1 MRGGSLNAVAARLS
15 WRRLPAHV
23 EVVSIAIGYAL
34 YAITRV
40 LAPHRVVVSFS
51 HADEVRSLEQAFGLF
66 HELRI
71 NEFITA
77 HAGLGILSAYY
88 YASLHFIVTPLV
100 LAWLWRRR
108 ARAYAPLRSALV
120 ISTVLALV
128 VYATWPLAPPRF
140 AVPGAVDTVL
150 HHPVAWASGH
160 GVEGFINDLAAM
172 PSLHVG
178 WAVWCAVAL
187 VTGLRTRW
195 RHLAWLYPV
204 ATTFVVVA
212 TANHYLL
219 DAVAGALVVGLPLY
233 LCGLRLR
240 GEVFVAYPVR
250 TAPEQRFELL
260 QERLLQVQT
269 AYCRS
274 APGAEEA
281 TTAAFGVPA

>member
-1 MRGGSLNAVAARLS
+1 MRGGWLNAVAARLS

-34 YAITRV
+34 HAITRV

-77 HAGLGILSAYY
+77 HAGSASCRRITTRACTSSSRRSSWLGCG
-88 YASLHFIVTPLV
+88 VD
-100 LAWLWRRR
+100 

-150 HHPVAWASGH
+150 DHPVAWASGH

-172 PSLHVG
+172 PSRHVG

-187 VTGLRTRW
+187 VTSLRTRW
-195 RHLAWLYPV
+195 RHLAWRYPV

-219 DAVAGALVVGLPLY
+219 DAVAGALVVGLPLS

-250 TAPEQRFELL
+250 TAPEQRFEPL
-260 QERLLQVQT
+260 QERLPQVQT
-269 AYCRS
+269 AHSRS
-274 APGAEEA
+274 APGAEEG

>member
-1 MRGGSLNAVAARLS
+1 MNAVAARLS

-23 EVVSIAIGYAL
+23 ELVSIGIGYAL
-34 YAITRV
+34 YAVTRV
-40 LAPHRVVVSFS
+40 LAPHRAVVSFV
-51 HADEVRSLEQAFGLF
+51 HADEVRSLEQSFGLF

-71 NEFITA
+71 NEFLTA

-108 ARAYAPLRSALV
+108 ARVYAPLRSALV
-120 ISTVLALV
+120 LSTALALLI
-128 VYATWPLAPPRF
+128 YATWPLAPPRF

-150 HHPVAWASGH
+150 DHPVAWATGH
-160 GVEGFINDLAAM
+160 GVQGFINDLAAM

-204 ATTFVVVA
+204 TTTFVVVA

-233 LCGLRLR
+233 LCGLRVWGQAL
-240 GEVFVAYPVR
+240 VASPVR
-250 TAPEQRFELL
+250 TAPARRFEP
-260 QERLLQVQT
+260 ERLPQPQASLR
-269 AYCRS
+269 C
-274 APGAEEA
+274 
-281 TTAAFGVPA
+281 